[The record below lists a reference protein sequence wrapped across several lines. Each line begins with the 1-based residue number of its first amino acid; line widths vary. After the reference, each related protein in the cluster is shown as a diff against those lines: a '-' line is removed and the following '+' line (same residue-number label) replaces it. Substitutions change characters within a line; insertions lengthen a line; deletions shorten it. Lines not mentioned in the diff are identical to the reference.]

1 MSDPLDAL
9 RPLREEDVHEL
20 TREHEGEGAQ
30 PLAYDVYRDGQELV
44 MEFDAPGV
52 VPADIALVV
61 EGRTVDVSLGRTL
74 AHGRGIDV
82 IEAGRQHGTFRRRL
96 WLGDRWDTDRLSARA
111 ENGVLTVRGAP
122 RRSCTSARHTRGVAP
137 VARTRRDVVEQ
148 RVGHRVTR
156 SGLRARGRPGGV
168 TASDAATRRAKTA
181 AKAKPRGG
189 PAQIE
194 SVIGWRVRSRAKEI
208 GLSSAELAKRVGLS
222 RAMISRIENAQVSPS
237 LATISRLAEALEVP
251 ITSLFQGLDE
261 ERDALFTR
269 AGGGP
274 ELGRPGTRSGHRYQ
288 LLGSMRGPAKRMEP
302 MLVTLTSESEVFPL
316 YQHPGTEFLYMLEG
330 EMDYGYAGA
339 SYQLTPG
346 DSLQFDGE
354 VAHGP
359 LRLGRLPVVF
369 LSVRSYGPPPG

>member
-1 MSDPLDAL
+1 MTAS
-9 RPLREEDVHEL
+9 
-20 TREHEGEGAQ
+20 GA
-30 PLAYDVYRDGQELV
+30 
-44 MEFDAPGV
+44 
-52 VPADIALVV
+52 
-61 EGRTVDVSLGRTL
+61 S
-74 AHGRGIDV
+74 
-82 IEAGRQHGTFRRRL
+82 
-96 WLGDRWDTDRLSARA
+96 
-111 ENGVLTVRGAP
+111 P
-122 RRSCTSARHTRGVAP
+122 RRVKPT
-137 VARTRRDVVEQ
+137 
-148 RVGHRVTR
+148 
-156 SGLRARGRPGGV
+156 
-168 TASDAATRRAKTA
+168 ATRRADPPSDART
-181 AKAKPRGG
+181 GG
-189 PAQIE
+189 EPAQIE
-194 SVIGWRVRSRAKEI
+194 AIIGWRVRSRAKEI

-237 LATISRLAEALEVP
+237 LATMSRLAEALDVP

-269 AGGGP
+269 AGAGP

-316 YQHPGTEFLYMLEG
+316 YQHAGTEFIYMLEG

-359 LRLGRLPVVF
+359 LRLGQLPVVF
-369 LSVRSYGPPPG
+369 LSVTSYGQPPS

>member
-1 MSDPLDAL
+1 
-9 RPLREEDVHEL
+9 
-20 TREHEGEGAQ
+20 
-30 PLAYDVYRDGQELV
+30 
-44 MEFDAPGV
+44 
-52 VPADIALVV
+52 
-61 EGRTVDVSLGRTL
+61 
-74 AHGRGIDV
+74 
-82 IEAGRQHGTFRRRL
+82 
-96 WLGDRWDTDRLSARA
+96 
-111 ENGVLTVRGAP
+111 
-122 RRSCTSARHTRGVAP
+122 
-137 VARTRRDVVEQ
+137 
-148 RVGHRVTR
+148 
-156 SGLRARGRPGGV
+156 
-168 TASDAATRRAKTA
+168 
-181 AKAKPRGG
+181 
-189 PAQIE
+189 
-194 SVIGWRVRSRAKEI
+194 VRSRAKEI

-237 LATISRLAEALEVP
+237 LATMSRLAEALEVP

-269 AGGGP
+269 AGAGP

-316 YQHPGTEFLYMLEG
+316 YQHPGTEFIYMLEG

-359 LRLGRLPVVF
+359 LRLGQLPVVF
-369 LSVRSYGPPPG
+369 LSVTSFGQPPS